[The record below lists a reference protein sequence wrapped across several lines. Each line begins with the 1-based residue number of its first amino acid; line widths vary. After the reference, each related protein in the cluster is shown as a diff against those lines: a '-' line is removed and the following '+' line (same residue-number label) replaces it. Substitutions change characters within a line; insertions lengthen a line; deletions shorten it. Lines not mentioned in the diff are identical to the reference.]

1 MSIVKLFGGTLLVA
15 IMSLSALEQSVAWPV
30 MTGVTADNMVV
41 NVRAVKGGGGRAGG
55 RTNVNASH
63 HTNVNVSK
71 HTNVNVNKRTN
82 VNVNAGRNVN
92 VVRRPVRAWG
102 ARPYYG
108 TIVGGVALG
117 SFIAVS
123 AMGDRSGGTCT
134 EHVLVLDGCV
144 ADERILGLLP
154 GAVLRSAKSGCL
166 KFSSNV
172 GSLARGLPSA

>member
-15 IMSLSALEQSVAWPV
+15 IMSLSAFEQSVAWPV

-123 AMGDRSGGTCT
+123 AMGVAPVAPAPNMCWFWTDSSQMSGYWDYCQ
-134 EHVLVLDGCV
+134 
-144 ADERILGLLP
+144 AP
-154 GAVLRSAKSGCL
+154 Y
-166 KFSSNV
+166 
-172 GSLARGLPSA
+172 

>member
-1 MSIVKLFGGTLLVA
+1 
-15 IMSLSALEQSVAWPV
+15 
-30 MTGVTADNMVV
+30 
-41 NVRAVKGGGGRAGG
+41 
-55 RTNVNASH
+55 
-63 HTNVNVSK
+63 VNVSK

-123 AMGDRSGGTCT
+123 AMGVAPVAPASNMCWFWTDSSQMSGYWDYCQG
-134 EHVLVLDGCV
+134 
-144 ADERILGLLP
+144 P
-154 GAVLRSAKSGCL
+154 Y
-166 KFSSNV
+166 
-172 GSLARGLPSA
+172 